1 MKKKKERV
9 ATHRVALDATRR
21 GLSPVPLG
29 EGSKRPSGGPAWNKV
44 IIGENDI
51 EEFFSDGE
59 NVGVLWGKPSGW
71 VVDVDLDC
79 SQAIVAAS
87 SLLPETF
94 IYGRERRP
102 RSHYIYRSRD
112 CPTAKFIVPGGAVLV
127 EVRSTG
133 KQSVWPGSVGP
144 EGDKYAI
151 DLEIEIAEVNA
162 KLLMKYAGQV
172 AAVSLLAQLY
182 PEAGSRHD
190 YVHQLTGALMRDGFT
205 VSETRKVMRA
215 LISAVDDQE
224 TDPKQRIRT
233 IENTIEH
240 SEAGDRTQGWATLE
254 TYVNGEKLKRAR
266 EWLRKSNVE
275 AVPITVLKDGSI
287 KLKILP
293 MPAAPEGLL
302 ADIAKWSHDR
312 SHVHRT
318 EFDLGVALMSLA
330 LATGNKFLIDGY
342 RTPLQPYMMMS
353 APTGGGKESALDA
366 VFAFSRKIGS
376 GDSVFQ
382 GFQSY
387 HSMLDT
393 LSTEPNMALWLWD
406 EAARKLKTASRSA
419 GGQDFQVM
427 SWLLSLYGRAAT
439 AAPAMPGRN
448 RAIAAIERP
457 YFLCLAA
464 SQPDQLVEA
473 ITETD
478 LSTGLLNRF
487 ILFDAGDDMGAAN
500 YDIQD
505 IFPSRVEAAV
515 RKIRERHPPSGENFI
530 PIGFANARV
539 FALFREFNEE
549 ARRYGGEDP
558 KLGVMWVRA
567 NQNALI
573 VAGLAAVSQ
582 SSKVITEEH
591 ALFGQNVARRSVE
604 AWLSRMNLTVMGNQ
618 TEKGLKTIEGYVRD
632 ARKYAGRAKVPLHR
646 ALLLKGLMPRT
657 VLIRLVNGIRSR
669 GLDDYVARLIESG
682 ILGEGN
688 EQGHHVYFSRDES

>member
-1 MKKKKERV
+1 MKKKERV
-9 ATHRVALDATRR
+9 ATHRVALDAVRR
-21 GLSPVPLG
+21 GLSPVPLAK
-29 EGSKRPSGGPAWNKV
+29 GSKRPSGGLGWNKV
-44 IIGENDI
+44 IIGEKDI
-51 EEFFSDGE
+51 EEFFSEGE
-59 NVGVLWGKPSGW
+59 NVGVLWGQPSGW

-79 SQAIVAAS
+79 PQAIVAAAC
-87 SLLPETF
+87 LLPETF
-94 IYGRERRP
+94 IYGRGARP
-102 RSHYIYRSRD
+102 RSHYVYRSKD
-112 CPTAKFIVPGGAVLV
+112 CSTAKFTVPGGALLV
-127 EVRSTG
+127 EIRSTG
-133 KQSVWPGSVGP
+133 TQSVWPGSIGP
-144 EGDKYAI
+144 EGDRYAI
-151 DLEIEIAEVNA
+151 DLEIEIVELNNR
-162 KLLMKYAGQV
+162 LLTKYVGQV
-172 AAVSLLAQLY
+172 AAVSLLAQMY

-190 YVHQLTGALMRDGFT
+190 YVHQLTGAMMRDGFT

-215 LISAVDDQE
+215 LIAAVDDQE

-240 SEAGDRTQGWATLE
+240 SVDGDRTQGWATLE

-275 AVPITVLKDGSI
+275 AVPVQVLRDGSI
-287 KLKILP
+287 KSKILP
-293 MPAAPEGLL
+293 MPPPPEGLL

-312 SHVHRT
+312 SHVQRN
-318 EFDLGVALMSLA
+318 EFDLGVALMSLS
-330 LATGNKFLIDGY
+330 LATGNKFLIDGF

-353 APTGGGKESALDA
+353 APTGGGKESALDS
-366 VFAFSRKIGS
+366 VFAFSRRIGS

-393 LSTEPNMALWLWD
+393 LSAEPNMALWLWD

-419 GGQDFQVM
+419 GGQDFQVL

-457 YFLCLAA
+457 FFLCLAA

-487 ILFDAGDDMGAAN
+487 ILFDAGDEMGSAN

-505 IFPSRVEAAV
+505 VFPARVEGAI
-515 RKIRERHPPSGENFI
+515 RKMRERHPPSGENFI
-530 PIGFANARV
+530 PIGFHSARV
-539 FALFREFNEE
+539 FAMFRDFNEE
-549 ARRYGGEDP
+549 TRRHGGEDA
-558 KLGVMWVRA
+558 KYGVMWMRA

-582 SSKVITEEH
+582 QSRVITDEH

-604 AWLSRMNLTVMGNQ
+604 AWLRRMNLTVMGNQ
-618 TEKGLKTIEGYVRD
+618 NEKELRAVEGYIRD
-632 ARKYAGRAKVPLHR
+632 APKYIGRAKTQLHK
-646 ALLLKGLMPRT
+646 AMLLKGLMPRT
-657 VLIRLVNGIRSR
+657 VLIRLVNKIRSR
-669 GLDDYVARLIESG
+669 DIEDHLNRLIESG
-682 ILGEGN
+682 IIGEGT
-688 EQGHHVYFSRDES
+688 EQDNHVYFSRGET